1 MTSKWKDNIKTVL
14 EQINWEVERSS
25 SGSRLHQVESD
36 YKYSYKP
43 KNFVKG
49 GGAVFTNLMMTL
61 IKK

>member
-25 SGSRLHQVESD
+25 SGSRLHQVELD
-36 YKYSYKP
+36 YNYSYKP

-49 GGAVFTNLMMTL
+49 GVQFLPT
-61 IKK
+61 